1 MKWEEY
7 YWSVKHRD
15 KDRYS
20 LFSIAYLAQLWVLI
34 SEFTGMVSV
43 AVSTYNKD
51 MFRNGHSILLV
62 APIVRKLDWLLLH
75 IGSPYV

>member
-1 MKWEEY
+1 
-7 YWSVKHRD
+7 
-15 KDRYS
+15 
-20 LFSIAYLAQLWVLI
+20 
-34 SEFTGMVSV
+34 MVSV